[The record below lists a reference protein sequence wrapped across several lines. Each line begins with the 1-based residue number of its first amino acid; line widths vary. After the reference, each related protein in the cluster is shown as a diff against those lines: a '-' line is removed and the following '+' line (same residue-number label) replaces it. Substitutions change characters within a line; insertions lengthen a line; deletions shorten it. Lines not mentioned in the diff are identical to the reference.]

1 MSLREFLVKDCC
13 NNKQIQ
19 SCKQCLYEKE
29 CNQIHIDLI
38 MKALKEWLEV
48 KYKEYYDSHGEF
60 VCPPAVTVGGLIRE
74 LENCEIK
81 DQKPL

>member
-1 MSLREFLVKDCC
+1 
-13 NNKQIQ
+13 
-19 SCKQCLYEKE
+19 
-29 CNQIHIDLI
+29 